1 VIAPLSGFIR
11 SIERIRS
18 GEQGLDQRLASDRQD
33 EIGVMVGGF
42 NRLLDTVAD
51 RESQLVAAKEQAE
64 AASQA
69 KSEFLAV
76 MSHELRTPLNV
87 VLGMNELL
95 LRSRLDGG
103 QRLYADYVRTAGQSL
118 LRLIDDVLSFSRIE
132 AGALALS
139 VEPFVLRELL
149 DRIEALFGE
158 AARARGLEFS
168 IVVEP
173 TLAQRFEGDSARL
186 MQVLSNLISNAIKF
200 TERGTVAVT
209 VAAHQDGVR
218 FSVMDTG
225 IGIDPDFMRHMYDAF
240 RQADSSITRR
250 YGGVGLGLAIVK
262 QLCDTIGATI
272 SVRSQLGTGSTFLLD
287 VPLRA
292 LPAGRPQSFPQ
303 APASAGE
310 GAAAPVPDP
319 AGGRALRVLVAE
331 DNTGNREMIECFL
344 AGQVER
350 IVAVADGHEAVDA
363 YRRDAF
369 DIVLMDWQMPG
380 LDGLQAT
387 RLIRAI
393 ETNLPAAGA
402 GAGTDGACFS
412 GRSRALPGRR
422 HGRLSGQVPS
432 SPRLDRMRWLA
443 TPPSDRASAEN
454 SADRTA
460 APRQAKRFEQ
470 GLAICVK
477 PVHVESVVV
486 PNDVFSV
493 FRRPSCM

>member
-1 VIAPLSGFIR
+1 
-11 SIERIRS
+11 
-18 GEQGLDQRLASDRQD
+18 
-33 EIGVMVGGF
+33 
-42 NRLLDTVAD
+42 
-51 RESQLVAAKEQAE
+51 
-64 AASQA
+64 
-69 KSEFLAV
+69 
-76 MSHELRTPLNV
+76 
-87 VLGMNELL
+87 
-95 LRSRLDGG
+95 
-103 QRLYADYVRTAGQSL
+103 
-118 LRLIDDVLSFSRIE
+118 
-132 AGALALS
+132 
-139 VEPFVLRELL
+139 
-149 DRIEALFGE
+149 
-158 AARARGLEFS
+158 
-168 IVVEP
+168 
-173 TLAQRFEGDSARL
+173 DSARL

-393 ETNLPAAGA
+393 ETELGRPRVPVLALTAHASPGDRERCLAAGMDDYLA
-402 GAGTDGACFS
+402 KPFESAE
-412 GRSRALPGRR
+412 L
-422 HGRLSGQVPS
+422 
-432 SPRLDRMRWLA
+432 LDRMRRLA
-443 TPPSDRASAEN
+443 APPSDRASAEN

-460 APRQAKRFEQ
+460 APQSGEA
-470 GLAICVK
+470 A
-477 PVHVESVVV
+477 
-486 PNDVFSV
+486 
-493 FRRPSCM
+493 